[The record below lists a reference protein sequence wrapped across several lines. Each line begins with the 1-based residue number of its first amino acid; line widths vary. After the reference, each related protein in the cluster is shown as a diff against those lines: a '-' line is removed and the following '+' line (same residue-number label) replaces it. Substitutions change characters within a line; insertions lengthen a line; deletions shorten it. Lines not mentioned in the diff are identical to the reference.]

1 MLLADV
7 GDFCAVKRQ
16 GLLAD
21 LQTVVESGFNRGR
34 GVRLGFSIVISV
46 HKGGIYNLGFK
57 QQRSKYVGNQPK
69 TSLPLPFLRL
79 SHSLHRL
86 HLRDLPVQCSAA
98 NDSDTCESLVLNGT
112 RYCEWTYNGL
122 GLDYQILAGPSFIA
136 VFTIVGVVMG
146 FLADKFNRVKM
157 LAICTIVF
165 GIAIILSG
173 GVHEYWQLVLLR
185 MIMAAGES
193 GCNPLAT
200 GILSDI
206 FPEEKRALVMSV
218 FNWGIYGGYGIAF
231 PVGRYVPPMNS
242 FGLGWRVTYYGAG
255 IVALILAFLTWFTL
269 KEPQRTAIGETAVQ
283 NEDGSNREF
292 TIWDVI
298 KDPRVILLCL
308 AASIRHCG
316 GMCFAYNCDLYYQTY
331 FPDYDLGWWLFAVTI
346 VIGSIGVVVGG
357 VISDKIVAKMGIRSR
372 CVVLAVSQLVATP
385 FAFGSV
391 FCTPTGAMVTLGIS
405 YFFAEMWFG
414 ILFAMV
420 VEIVPL
426 KVRSTTIGVFLFV
439 MNNIG
444 GNLPIAVEPVSKMI
458 GYRESLYIF
467 YVGAYGLSSVMFLL
481 TTFLMDGPVQSAPPP
496 AKNLSGHDNVVFS
509 HDENGL
515 PTITALV
522 RNGKRMENDTSRM

>member
-1 MLLADV
+1 MLELTKKLAFLYPTYVLAVVSIGYIFGELGHYLIGVTSKAIAKDLHF
-7 GDFCAVKRQ
+7 GDIACQ
-16 GLLAD
+16 L
-21 LQTVVESGFNRGR
+21 
-34 GVRLGFSIVISV
+34 
-46 HKGGIYNLGFK
+46 NLTHV
-57 QQRSKYVGNQPK
+57 YL
-69 TSLPLPFLRL
+69 TE
-79 SHSLHRL
+79 
-86 HLRDLPVQCSAA
+86 LPVKCATAQ
-98 NDSDTCESLVLNGT
+98 NESVCATYEINGT

-136 VFTIVGVVMG
+136 VFTIVGVLMG

-157 LAICTIVF
+157 LAVCTVVF
-165 GIAIILSG
+165 GVSIILSG
-173 GVHEYWQLVLLR
+173 TVKEFWQLVLLR

-193 GCNPLAT
+193 GCNPLGQ

-206 FPEEKRALVMSV
+206 FPEDKRALVMAV
-218 FNWGIYGGYGIAF
+218 FNWGIYGGYGIGF
-231 PVGRYVPPMNS
+231 PVGRYVPHLNAW
-242 FGLGWRVTYYGAG
+242 GLGWRVAYYGAG

-269 KEPQRTAIGETAVQ
+269 REPERTDIGESAQ
-283 NEDGSNREF
+283 NDHEDAKKV
-292 TIWDVI
+292 TIWTVI
-298 KDPRVILLCL
+298 SDPRIILLCL

-346 VIGSIGVVVGG
+346 VIGSIGVVIGG
-357 VISDKIVAKMGIRSR
+357 IVSDKIVAKMGIRSR
-372 CVVLAVSQLVATP
+372 CVVLAISQLVATP

-391 FCTPTGAMVTLGIS
+391 FCTPTGAMITLGIS

-426 KVRSTTIGVFLFV
+426 KFRSTTIGIFLFV

-444 GNLPIAVEPVSKMI
+444 GNLPIAVEPVSKQI

-467 YVGAYGLSSVMFLL
+467 YVGAYALSSIMFLS
-481 TTFLMDGPVQSAPPP
+481 TTFLMDGPVVP
-496 AKNLSGHDNVVFS
+496 ASSPSKNLSGHDNVVFTG
-509 HDENGL
+509 DDTNL

-522 RNGKRMENDTSRM
+522 RNGKKLDDESSRL